1 MASTSRSST
10 WPPCATWPRR
20 RASEAGV
27 PLRIAMSVFARVV
40 QLKTVSA
47 DETVGY
53 GRTWRASAPRRVA
66 TVAIGYGQGVPRVL
80 SNRGALVVGGNR
92 CPMVGIVNMD
102 QVTVDVSD
110 SDSVTVGDAAMFF
123 GESAGVRLGAD
134 EVADVAGTIPH
145 E

>member
-1 MASTSRSST
+1 
-10 WPPCATWPRR
+10 
-20 RASEAGV
+20 
-27 PLRIAMSVFARVV
+27 MSGFARVV
-40 QLKTVSA
+40 QLKPVSA

-53 GRTWRASAPRRVA
+53 GRTWRASTTRRVA

-92 CPMVGIVNMD
+92 CPIVGIVNMD

-110 SDSVTVGDAAMFF
+110 SDGVTVGDAAMFF

-145 E
+145 EITCGVAASVPRLPREAADRANGGRPTAVP